1 MRAVRAWVGILIFA
15 LELLSIQLSI
25 SEELPLPSSKTESV
39 VGEVAYTR
47 VWHGDSLLDIARN
60 FDIGYGQIIRANPR
74 LNRWV
79 PRVGAEVVLPSMY
92 ILPPG
97 ERRGIVL
104 NLAELRLYYYPPR
117 GNTVHTYP
125 VSIGDYDWRTPLG
138 RTKIVAKQV
147 EPPWYP
153 PKSIREEH
161 LQEGDEL
168 PTMIPGGDID
178 NPLGHFA
185 LKLGIPGYL
194 IHGTDERRSYG
205 IGMRVSHGCIRL
217 YPEDIAK
224 LFALVSVGT
233 PVTIIDQPV
242 KAGWLNDELYLEVH
256 YPIPEEDG
264 DDIAEADLNDV
275 IRVISPLLTSEV
287 ELDPDQVDAALRVG
301 DGIPVAIARR

>member
-1 MRAVRAWVGILIFA
+1 MRAFRGWQELIILGICA
-15 LELLSIQLSI
+15 LAIHPANA
-25 SEELPLPSSKTESV
+25 EEIPLPRSTTDSV
-39 VGEVAYTR
+39 VGEISYTR
-47 VWHGDSLLDIARN
+47 VWHGDSLVDIART

-79 PRVGAEVVLPSMY
+79 PRVGAEVVLPTMH

-117 GNTVHTYP
+117 GDTVHTYP

-147 EPPWYP
+147 DPPWYP

-168 PTMIPGGDID
+168 PARIPGGALD

-185 LKLGIPGYL
+185 LKLGIPSYL
-194 IHGTDERRSYG
+194 IHGTDERRSFG

-217 YPEDIAK
+217 YPEDIER

-242 KAGWLNDELYLEVH
+242 KAGWLGDELYLEVH
-256 YPIPEEDG
+256 HPIPEEEGEDLVQP
-264 DDIAEADLNDV
+264 DLNDV
-275 IRVISPLLTSEV
+275 ITAISPLITLGV
-287 ELDPDQVDAALRVG
+287 DLDPDQVDTALRLG